1 VNILELTFE
10 QLTHQLK
17 QNFGK
22 GNYHASAIYKQVFR
36 NGNTDFEKVNEF
48 SRSNGLA
55 RKLNNAITC
64 NLWPVVSKHKTNG
77 VTKFVTKLKDG
88 LEIESVIV
96 PMSNYYTICISS
108 QVGCK
113 MKCSFCETARL
124 GLLRNLTVEE
134 IVGQVYTAKIIFK
147 MDIRNIVFMGM
158 GEPFD
163 NFENVTQSIKIL
175 SEQRGLDFPKKRI
188 TISTIGKIDGIKKL
202 AKLNWPDLNLA
213 VSVNA
218 PNDTIRSAI
227 MPFNKTA
234 PMAELRKALMEY
246 PLKKSKVL
254 YIEYVLIK
262 HVNDSRQ
269 HAKELAEFLKP
280 LKAKLNL
287 ISYNTGSGNHFIS
300 PLHEDMIRFR
310 NWLVEEK
317 VFVRIRTEKGREL
330 LAACGQLGNKKISAP
345 FSDAHLS
352 MQ

>member
-1 VNILELTFE
+1 MNILELTFE
-10 QLTHQLK
+10 ELTHQLK

-22 GNYHASAIYKQVFR
+22 GNYHASAIYREVFR
-36 NGNTDFEKVNEF
+36 NGNTDFKKANEF
-48 SRSNGLA
+48 SRSNDLA

-77 VTKFVTKLKDG
+77 VTKFVTRLKDG

-96 PMSNYYTICISS
+96 PMSNYHTICISS

-113 MKCSFCETARL
+113 MKCTFCETAKL

-163 NFENVTQSIKIL
+163 NFKNVIQSIKIL

-202 AKLNWPDLNLA
+202 AELNWPDLNLA

-280 LKAKLNL
+280 LMAKLNL
-287 ISYNTGSGNHFIS
+287 ISYNNSSGNHFVS
-300 PLHEDMIRFR
+300 PSHEDIIRFR

-317 VFVRIRTEKGREL
+317 VFVRIRTEKGRAL
-330 LAACGQLGNKKISAP
+330 LAACGQLGNKQIKTSL
-345 FSDAHLS
+345 SDAHVS